1 MSRLENQKMKLY
13 FLGKILMENTDEA
26 HGITMSQIL
35 NLLEKNDISA
45 DRKSIYRDIAALE
58 EMGIY
63 VEKEKVGKNFF
74 YKVVE
79 KQFEIAELKLL
90 VDSVSA
96 SRFITEKKSRELIGK
111 LESLVSKYEAKE
123 LQRSIVVA
131 GRNKTQNESIYYN
144 VDAIHL
150 AMNENRQISFE
161 YLQWNLDKELVPRKD
176 KPYVVSP
183 WSLLWDQENYYLL
196 AFDEAEGIMK
206 NYRVDKMRRISSLEE
221 KRLGREAFEKL
232 DMASYAE
239 KVFGM
244 FYGREETV
252 TILAKNYL
260 IGVIL
265 DRFGTDIPVRKE
277 DDEWIRFRVTVAI
290 SGQFFGWLLSFGKDM
305 KLISPEAV
313 VTEYR
318 DLLQDVLEA

>member
-1 MSRLENQKMKLY
+1 MSRLEYQKLKLY

-35 NLLEKNDISA
+35 SLLEKNDISA
-45 DRKSIYRDIAALE
+45 DRKSIYRDIVALE
-58 EMGIY
+58 ELGLY
-63 VEKEKVGKNFF
+63 VEKEKVGKNYL

-161 YLQWNLDKELVPRKD
+161 YLQWNLNKELVPRKE

-196 AFDEAEGIMK
+196 AFDEEEGIMK
-206 NYRVDKMRRISSLEE
+206 NYRVDKMRRISSLDE
-221 KRLGREAFEKL
+221 KRIGREEFEKL
-232 DMASYAE
+232 DMSSYAE

-260 IGVIL
+260 IGVVL

-277 DDEWIRFRVTVAI
+277 DDEWIRFRATVAI

-305 KLISPEAV
+305 KLISPENV

>member
-1 MSRLENQKMKLY
+1 
-13 FLGKILMENTDEA
+13 MENTDEA

-45 DRKSIYRDIAALE
+45 DRKSIYRDIVALE

-63 VEKEKVGKNFF
+63 VEKEKVGKNFY

-123 LQRSIVVA
+123 LQRSIVVS

-150 AMNENRQISFE
+150 AMNENKQISFE
-161 YLQWNLDKELVPRKD
+161 YLQWNLNKELVPRKE

-196 AFDEAEGIMK
+196 AFDEEDGIMK
-206 NYRVDKMRRISSLEE
+206 NYRVDKMRRISSLDG
-221 KRLGREAFEKL
+221 KRLGQEEFKKL

-260 IGVIL
+260 IGVVL

-277 DDEWIRFRVTVAI
+277 DDEWIDRK
-290 SGQFFGWLLSFGKDM
+290 S
-305 KLISPEAV
+305 V
-313 VTEYR
+313 V
-318 DLLQDVLEA
+318 

>member
-35 NLLEKNDISA
+35 NLLEKNEISA
-45 DRKSIYRDIAALE
+45 DRKSIYRDIQALE
-58 EMGIY
+58 ELGIF
-63 VEKEKVGKNFF
+63 VEKEKVGKNFY

-111 LESLVSKYEAKE
+111 LERLVSKYEAKE

-150 AMNENRQISFE
+150 AMNENHQISFE

-196 AFDEAEGIMK
+196 AFDEEDGIMK

-221 KRLGREAFEKL
+221 KRLGLEEFQKL
-232 DMASYAE
+232 DMSSYAE

-252 TILAKNYL
+252 TILAKKYL
-260 IGVIL
+260 IGVVL

-277 DDEWIRFRVTVAI
+277 DEEWIRFRVTVAI

-305 KLISPEAV
+305 KLISPEDV
-313 VTEYR
+313 VSEYKA
-318 DLLQDVLEA
+318 LLKDALDA

>member
-1 MSRLENQKMKLY
+1 MSRLEYQKLKLY

-35 NLLEKNDISA
+35 SLLEKNDISA
-45 DRKSIYRDIAALE
+45 DRKSIYRDIVALE
-58 EMGIY
+58 ELGLY
-63 VEKEKVGKNFF
+63 VEKEKVGKNYL

-161 YLQWNLDKELVPRKD
+161 YLQWNLNKELVPRKE

-196 AFDEAEGIMK
+196 AFDEEEGIMK
-206 NYRVDKMRRISSLEE
+206 NYRVDKMRRISSLDE
-221 KRLGREAFEKL
+221 KRIGREEFEKL
-232 DMASYAE
+232 DMSSYAE

-260 IGVIL
+260 IGVVL

-277 DDEWIRFRVTVAI
+277 DDEWIRFRATVAI

-305 KLISPEAV
+305 KLISPEDV

>member
-1 MSRLENQKMKLY
+1 
-13 FLGKILMENTDEA
+13 MENTDEA

-35 NLLEKNDISA
+35 SLLEKNDISA
-45 DRKSIYRDIAALE
+45 DRKSIYRDIVALE
-58 EMGIY
+58 ELGLY
-63 VEKEKVGKNFF
+63 VEKEKVGKDFL

-96 SRFITEKKSRELIGK
+96 SRFITEKKSRELIKK
-111 LESLVSKYEAKE
+111 LESLASKYEAKE
-123 LQRSIVVA
+123 LQRSIVVS

-150 AMNENRQISFE
+150 AMNENHQISFE
-161 YLQWNLDKELVPRKD
+161 YLQWNLNKELVPRKE

-196 AFDEAEGIMK
+196 AFDEEDGIMK

-221 KRLGREAFEKL
+221 KRLGREEFEKL
-232 DMASYAE
+232 DMSSYAE

-260 IGVIL
+260 IGVVL

-305 KLISPEAV
+305 KLISPDDV
-313 VTEYR
+313 VEEYR
-318 DLLQDVLEA
+318 ALLKGALDA

>member
-45 DRKSIYRDIAALE
+45 DRKSIYRDIVALE

-63 VEKEKVGKNFF
+63 VEKEKVGKNFY

-123 LQRSIVVA
+123 LQRSIVVS

-150 AMNENRQISFE
+150 AMNENKQISFE
-161 YLQWNLDKELVPRKD
+161 YLQWNLNKELVPRKE

-196 AFDEAEGIMK
+196 AYDEEDGIMK
-206 NYRVDKMRRISSLEE
+206 NYRVDKMRRISSLDE
-221 KRLGREAFEKL
+221 KRLGL

-260 IGVIL
+260 IGVVL

-305 KLISPEAV
+305 KLVSPNDV
-313 VTEYR
+313 VEEYQA
-318 DLLQDVLEA
+318 LLKDALEP